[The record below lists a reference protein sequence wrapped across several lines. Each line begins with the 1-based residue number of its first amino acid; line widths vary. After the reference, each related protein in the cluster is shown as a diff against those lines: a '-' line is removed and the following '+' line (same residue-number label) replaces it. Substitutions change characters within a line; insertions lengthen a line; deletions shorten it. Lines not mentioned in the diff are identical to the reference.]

1 VIYCGGFEKL
11 YTTKKRFFD
20 LPTLNYY
27 KQSSFGGWGFYI
39 LYQLKAVENRAVR
52 VYMAA
57 RSRVA
62 RRVASTVWPCR
73 LAVKQ
78 RRYISPLAPL
88 RPDRPRRFNGKFTRL
103 RTN

>member
-1 VIYCGGFEKL
+1 MFRL
-11 YTTKKRFFD
+11 YDDRANFVNQFFGIIIF
-20 LPTLNYY
+20 LVL
-27 KQSSFGGWGFYI
+27 GGWGACI
-39 LYQLKAVENRAVR
+39 RYQLQSVETLAVR

-73 LAVKQ
+73 LAVNQ

-103 RTN
+103 QTN